1 MIYSENPAIV
11 SLKEGSGNDDEKIC
25 KTAERTGIEPFT
37 KVIRLCYHKFSDGYT
52 IEVWKSENLFIYPQN
67 AL

>member
-1 MIYSENPAIV
+1 MTYYENPAIV
-11 SLKEGSGNDDEKIC
+11 SLKEGSGDDDEKIC

-52 IEVWKSENLFIYPQN
+52 IEV
-67 AL
+67 